1 MIRDPIFETIRESMP
16 HPDKVLAKL
25 VAIEADFTSDEFV
38 KEPFKTDLF
47 NETEVVFHVM
57 AQVRFDMGIQQAID
71 ANVTAMERLFNF
83 IRAAPRLQSIVH
95 VSTLYSNCDRS
106 HIEECVYDD
115 LRFGG
120 LENIRRILAPLT
132 EAEKEKLNSTIL
144 GPMPN
149 SYVFSKKCAEVT
161 IKHNF
166 SELPIGIFRPPIVTP
181 SCREPEPGW
190 VGCFQGATGLTVPI
204 LKHQLLWYYGDR
216 SARAA
221 LAPVDY
227 CIGGMIT
234 AACDIRA
241 RYEEAR
247 VLESFDRKVPP
258 VPVYNFYFEKNT
270 ILWVDYIAFIG
281 SGLPTAMGRKLS
293 PVRMQ
298 ITQWRIISRITFWL
312 LYLAA
317 YIADFLLVLLR
328 KPRRNVRNVSLIDW
342 LADTVEYFRCNT
354 WTAQNDNTKRMRLL
368 LAKADEPL
376 LEFDADRIDLQEY
389 YQHCTKGLL
398 KELER
403 RELRRRQK
411 TNNDVEKNGRPTEVS
426 RQEAAT
432 AAAAL
437 RSVHLQNG
445 HGSSNM
451 SDTCGSKVIEFY
463 QDSVVL
469 ITGASGFLGKVLLEK
484 LLRCLDA
491 RKIYVLIRRK
501 RDYSAQ
507 MRLEQILKSMLF
519 DRVRTE
525 TKAAKGLFD
534 RIEAVE
540 VNFERN
546 DLGLEPALRDR
557 LRHEVEIAF
566 NLLASVNFNEALDQA
581 LETNV
586 ECTRRVL
593 CLLGGARRLKSVIH
607 VSTFYS
613 NCNRTLIEEKIYDD
627 IGFGGYDNIKSTFAK
642 LQDDHKQFLSPVV
655 LGTFPNSYTF
665 SKKCAEVVVQDKFG
679 HLPIGIFRPPIVT
692 SSYREPVPGWVDNF
706 NGPSGMVVPLS
717 QGLYSA
723 ALLDP
728 KKKPFIVPVDF
739 CVNALLV
746 CAHDVSKANHTKSI
760 PVYNYTDDCNL
771 WTWDQV
777 INGFFSGLGPI
788 RKLVAKYFTGTITVN
803 PVRYAICKRIMMFQA
818 FCLDLIRTF
827 TGKEKIMQRLFSKMV
842 TLSEVLRF
850 FCLNDWKMTNANIRR
865 ISDEMSPLEAEM
877 FPLDIRKIDW
887 TEYYR
892 NFVPGV
898 IKYAVQP
905 RSPRSPSI
913 SERKLKDS
921 KLRETKKLNSG
932 LFYLLWSSVFIIALK
947 IFKNLFNKV

>member
-1 MIRDPIFETIRESMP
+1 
-16 HPDKVLAKL
+16 
-25 VAIEADFTSDEFV
+25 
-38 KEPFKTDLF
+38 
-47 NETEVVFHVM
+47 
-57 AQVRFDMGIQQAID
+57 
-71 ANVTAMERLFNF
+71 
-83 IRAAPRLQSIVH
+83 
-95 VSTLYSNCDRS
+95 
-106 HIEECVYDD
+106 
-115 LRFGG
+115 
-120 LENIRRILAPLT
+120 
-132 EAEKEKLNSTIL
+132 
-144 GPMPN
+144 
-149 SYVFSKKCAEVT
+149 
-161 IKHNF
+161 
-166 SELPIGIFRPPIVTP
+166 
-181 SCREPEPGW
+181 
-190 VGCFQGATGLTVPI
+190 
-204 LKHQLLWYYGDR
+204 
-216 SARAA
+216 
-221 LAPVDY
+221 
-227 CIGGMIT
+227 
-234 AACDIRA
+234 
-241 RYEEAR
+241 
-247 VLESFDRKVPP
+247 
-258 VPVYNFYFEKNT
+258 
-270 ILWVDYIAFIG
+270 
-281 SGLPTAMGRKLS
+281 
-293 PVRMQ
+293 
-298 ITQWRIISRITFWL
+298 
-312 LYLAA
+312 
-317 YIADFLLVLLR
+317 
-328 KPRRNVRNVSLIDW
+328 
-342 LADTVEYFRCNT
+342 
-354 WTAQNDNTKRMRLL
+354 
-368 LAKADEPL
+368 
-376 LEFDADRIDLQEY
+376 
-389 YQHCTKGLL
+389 
-398 KELER
+398 
-403 RELRRRQK
+403 
-411 TNNDVEKNGRPTEVS
+411 
-426 RQEAAT
+426 
-432 AAAAL
+432 
-437 RSVHLQNG
+437 
-445 HGSSNM
+445 M

-484 LLRCLDA
+484 LLRCLEA

-519 DRVRTE
+519 DRVRNE
-525 TKAAKGLFD
+525 TKAAKALFD
-534 RIEAVE
+534 KIEAVE
-540 VNFERN
+540 VNFERD

-557 LRHEVEIAF
+557 LRQEVEVAF

-593 CLLGGARRLKSVIH
+593 NLLSGARRIKSVIH

-665 SKKCAEVVVQDKFG
+665 SKKCAEVVVRDKFG
-679 HLPIGIFRPPIVT
+679 HLPVGIFRPPIVT

-746 CAHDVSKANHTKSI
+746 CAHDVSKSSVTKSI

-827 TGKEKIMQRLFSKMV
+827 SGKEKIMQRLFSKMV

-850 FCLNDWKMTNANIRR
+850 FCLNDWKMTNDNIRR
-865 ISDEMSPLEAEM
+865 ISDEMSPLEAEI

-913 SERKLKDS
+913 AERKLKES
-921 KLRETKKLNSG
+921 KVRETKKLNSG

>member
-1 MIRDPIFETIRESMP
+1 
-16 HPDKVLAKL
+16 
-25 VAIEADFTSDEFV
+25 
-38 KEPFKTDLF
+38 
-47 NETEVVFHVM
+47 
-57 AQVRFDMGIQQAID
+57 
-71 ANVTAMERLFNF
+71 
-83 IRAAPRLQSIVH
+83 
-95 VSTLYSNCDRS
+95 
-106 HIEECVYDD
+106 
-115 LRFGG
+115 
-120 LENIRRILAPLT
+120 
-132 EAEKEKLNSTIL
+132 
-144 GPMPN
+144 
-149 SYVFSKKCAEVT
+149 
-161 IKHNF
+161 
-166 SELPIGIFRPPIVTP
+166 
-181 SCREPEPGW
+181 
-190 VGCFQGATGLTVPI
+190 
-204 LKHQLLWYYGDR
+204 
-216 SARAA
+216 
-221 LAPVDY
+221 
-227 CIGGMIT
+227 
-234 AACDIRA
+234 
-241 RYEEAR
+241 
-247 VLESFDRKVPP
+247 
-258 VPVYNFYFEKNT
+258 
-270 ILWVDYIAFIG
+270 
-281 SGLPTAMGRKLS
+281 
-293 PVRMQ
+293 
-298 ITQWRIISRITFWL
+298 
-312 LYLAA
+312 
-317 YIADFLLVLLR
+317 
-328 KPRRNVRNVSLIDW
+328 
-342 LADTVEYFRCNT
+342 
-354 WTAQNDNTKRMRLL
+354 
-368 LAKADEPL
+368 
-376 LEFDADRIDLQEY
+376 
-389 YQHCTKGLL
+389 
-398 KELER
+398 
-403 RELRRRQK
+403 
-411 TNNDVEKNGRPTEVS
+411 
-426 RQEAAT
+426 
-432 AAAAL
+432 
-437 RSVHLQNG
+437 
-445 HGSSNM
+445 M

-519 DRVRTE
+519 DRVRNE
-525 TKAAKGLFD
+525 TKAAKALFD
-534 RIEAVE
+534 KIEAVE
-540 VNFERN
+540 VNFERD
-546 DLGLEPALRDR
+546 DLGLEPGLRDR
-557 LRHEVEIAF
+557 IRHEVEVAF

-593 CLLGGARRLKSVIH
+593 NLLSGARRIKSVIH

-665 SKKCAEVVVQDKFG
+665 SKKCAEVVVRDKFG

-739 CVNALLV
+739 CVNALLM
-746 CAHDVSKANHTKSI
+746 CAYDVSKSSVLKSI

-771 WTWDQV
+771 WTWQQV

-827 TGKEKIMQRLFSKMV
+827 SGKEKIMQRLFSKMV

-865 ISDEMSPLEAEM
+865 ISDEMSPLEAEL

-913 SERKLKDS
+913 SERKLKES